1 MKSRAGLY
9 RKGREER
16 KGRRNSKFFL
26 SFASLASFAVKP
38 GSGFQRKWAVWFLL
52 FIHAVVL
59 LAGFIAPYSFE
70 TQERLSPYVP
80 PTRVHFFDCGGKF
93 HLRPFIYV
101 TKTAENDPTV
111 YRPDCSQPARI
122 GFFIRGDAYTLL
134 GTFHSNR
141 HLFGVEA
148 APARPAGLFLM
159 GTDGFGRD
167 QFSRMLYGGQV
178 SLLAGFVAAALS
190 VIAGLFLG
198 SIAGMYG
205 GFIDDLAMRIAE
217 IFITVPWF
225 YLLIAVRAFLPLQ
238 ISPVTAFLLVVG
250 VIGMVGW
257 GRPARLVRGVVLAER
272 ERNFVLAARGFG
284 ASKAYLLRRHLMP
297 LTFRVLLTQMTV
309 LIPQFIL
316 AEVILSF
323 LGLGIGEPFPSWG
336 NMLAQAQQYHVLV
349 SYWWMLLPG
358 LIPVPVFL
366 AYHSLAETLQERVKS
381 NI

>member
-1 MKSRAGLY
+1 MI
-9 RKGREER
+9 
-16 KGRRNSKFFL
+16 RRLKL
-26 SFASLASFAVKP
+26 
-38 GSGFQRKWAVWFLL
+38 KWAVWFLVAV
-52 FIHAVVL
+52 HAVVAM
-59 LAGFIAPYSFE
+59 AGFIAPYSFE
-70 TQERLSPYVP
+70 TQDREHPYAP
-80 PTRVHFFDCGGKF
+80 PTRVHFFDCQGKF
-93 HLRPFIYV
+93 HLRPF
-101 TKTAENDPTV
+101 V
-111 YRPDCSQPARI
+111 YPAKNVDGGSSYTEDCSQPARI
-122 GFFIRGDAYTLL
+122 QFFPQGDGYTLL
-134 GTFHSNR
+134 GAFHSRR

-148 APARPAGLFLM
+148 PAGLFLL

-167 QFSRMLYGGQV
+167 QFSRLLYGGQV
-178 SLLAGFVAAALS
+178 SLFAGFLAAALS
-190 VIAGLFLG
+190 VVTGLLLG
-198 SIAGMYG
+198 AIAGMYG
-205 GFIDDLAMRIAE
+205 GYIDDVAMRVAE

-238 ISPVTAFLLVVG
+238 ISPVTAFLLVVS

-257 GRPARLVRGVVLAER
+257 GRPARLVRGVVLGAR

-284 ASKAYLLRRHLMP
+284 ASRAYLLRRHLMP

-336 NMLAQAQQYHVLV
+336 NMLAHAQQYHVLV

-358 LIPVPVFL
+358 LAPVPVFL
-366 AYHSLAETLQERVKS
+366 AYHSLAETLEERVQS

>member
-1 MKSRAGLY
+1 MKVFSEIPSQRIAN
-9 RKGREER
+9 
-16 KGRRNSKFFL
+16 NSDP
-26 SFASLASFAVKP
+26 SLL
-38 GSGFQRKWAVWFLL
+38 SGFQIKIPFKFTWAIWFLL
-52 FIHAVVL
+52 SIHALVVL
-59 LAGFIAPYSFE
+59 AAFIAPYSYQ
-70 TQERLSPYVP
+70 TQERLHSYAP
-80 PTRVHFFDCGGKF
+80 PTSVHFSDCAGKF
-93 HLRPFIYV
+93 HLRPFVYV
-101 TKTAENDPTV
+101 TKSADSGRMEYTQ
-111 YRPDCSQPARI
+111 DCSQPARI
-122 GFFIRGDAYTLL
+122 EFFTQGDEYSIL
-134 GTFHSNR
+134 GMFHSTR
-141 HLFGVEA
+141 HLFGV
-148 APARPAGLFLM
+148 APPANLFLM

-167 QFSRMLYGGQV
+167 QFSRLLYGGQV
-178 SLLAGFVAAALS
+178 SLFAGFVAAAFSALT
-190 VIAGLFLG
+190 GLLLG
-198 SIAGMYG
+198 GIAGMYG
-205 GFIDDLAMRIAE
+205 GLIDDVAMRLAE

-238 ISPVTAFLLVVG
+238 ISPVTAFMLVVV

-257 GRPARLVRGVVLAER
+257 GRPARLVRGVVLSAR

-284 ASKAYLLRRHLMP
+284 ASNAYLLRRHLMP

-358 LIPVPVFL
+358 LAPVPVFL
-366 AYHSLAETLQERVKS
+366 AYHSLAEKLQERVTS